1 MTEPKTKFTQGPWFV
16 CLENHSLVLR
26 QRDRDNNGYQPPA
39 LVVATGAECVY
50 SASEIEANAA
60 LIAAA
65 PEMYELLSEMLDNWD
80 TNDIDVLAEYAGR
93 IERLLSKA
101 RGEANHDN

>member
-1 MTEPKTKFTQGPWFV
+1 MTEPKFTPGPWFV
-16 CLENHSLVLR
+16 CPENHSLVLR
-26 QRDRDNNGYQPPA
+26 QRDRYNNGYQPPA
-39 LVVATGAECVY
+39 LVVGTGAECVY

-65 PEMYELLSEMLDNWD
+65 PEMYSRLEQCADDYDAMGMFENRNRIWELL
-80 TNDIDVLAEYAGR
+80 A
-93 IERLLSKA
+93 KA